1 MFQPPATQLQ
11 LGRQIDAERQA
22 TWHTQIEPPPV
33 ESVLDAIV
41 RRLRQLIGRRPLQP
55 LARGA
60 S

>member
-1 MFQPPATQLQ
+1 MYQNPVLQLQ
-11 LGRQIDAERQA
+11 LARELDRCKAVERA
-22 TWHTQIEPPPV
+22 TQNEYQQV